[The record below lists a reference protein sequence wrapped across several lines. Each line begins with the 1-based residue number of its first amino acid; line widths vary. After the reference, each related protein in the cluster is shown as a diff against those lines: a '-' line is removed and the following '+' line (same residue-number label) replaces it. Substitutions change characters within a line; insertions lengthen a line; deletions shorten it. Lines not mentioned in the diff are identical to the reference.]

1 MDKKRFVAFRTDLVK
16 LQGLI
21 VAKTA
26 AEVQKIFDELVAAYP
41 ELCTHEDSLPDLS
54 VKRGGKEQCS
64 QKRDDIKKKLFESIS
79 RERFKDYT
87 EVKVVKDNEETC
99 LETLREL
106 DNAMRDSRRRIVY
119 FSCLQGEVLK
129 RLFDICGK
137 KMPTLLR
144 LTTISKSQTHFLIKL
159 YELADKYNAIMKS
172 TLPIRFFKLHF
183 KTIAEICESEG
194 DMFK

>member
-1 MDKKRFVAFRTDLVK
+1 MDKKRFVAFRSDLVK
-16 LQGLI
+16 LKDLI
-21 VAKTA
+21 VEKTA
-26 AEVQKIFDELVAAYP
+26 EEVEKILDELVVAYP
-41 ELCTHEDSLPDLS
+41 ELHTHEDSLPELS

-64 QKRDDIKKKLFESIS
+64 QKRDDIKKSSLRVSAVRGLNS
-79 RERFKDYT
+79 

-106 DNAMRDSRRRIVY
+106 DNAMRDSRRRIIY

-129 RLFDICGK
+129 RLLDICGK
-137 KMPTLLR
+137 KMPKSLR
-144 LTTISKSQTHFLIKL
+144 MTTFSKSQAYFLIKL
-159 YELADKYNAIMKS
+159 YELADKFNAIIKS
-172 TLPIRFFKLHF
+172 TLPIRFFNLHF

>member
-1 MDKKRFVAFRTDLVK
+1 MDKKRFVAFRSDLVK
-16 LQGLI
+16 FKGLI

-26 AEVQKIFDELVAAYP
+26 EEVEKIFAELVVAYP
-41 ELCTHEDSLPDLS
+41 ELRTHEDSLPDLS
-54 VKRGGKEQCS
+54 VKRGGKKQCS
-64 QKRDDIKKKLFESIS
+64 QKRDDIKKMLFESIS

-129 RLFDICGK
+129 RLLEICGK
-137 KMPTLLR
+137 KMPKLLR
-144 LTTISKSQTHFLIKL
+144 MTTFSKSQAYFLIKL
-159 YELADKYNAIMKS
+159 YELADKFNAIIKS
-172 TLPIRFFKLHF
+172 TLPIRFFNLHF